1 MRNNGWC
8 LLWLLPLPVLAAD
21 RDPFEPVEDHC
32 QTAQLAQWHYG
43 GAVGTAQQ
51 NVGYLQDRT
60 GKWRRVRVD
69 DALPPGW
76 QVTALTAERI
86 EITTGP
92 GCEPLHW
99 AWKRKENGINDAMDK
114 PADSAAASTGG
125 YRTRSGKK

>member
-1 MRNNGWC
+1 MRINGWY

-21 RDPFEPVEDHC
+21 RDPFEPVEDRC

-76 QVTALTAERI
+76 QVTALTTERI
-86 EITTGP
+86 EIMTRP
-92 GCEPLHW
+92 GCEPLRW

-114 PADSAAASTGG
+114 PADSAAASSGG
-125 YRTRSGKK
+125 YRTRSGKT